1 MRNLKIEWAEVNL
14 IKIFEVAVIDTRS
27 QEEEY
32 IIFDISIQDNKFI
45 AQHEALNLD
54 QAQSDKIAFV
64 SVDLDPVFSLDENLQ
79 DLFAECLNAV
89 IESSYFNLKE

>member
-14 IKIFEVAVIDTRS
+14 IKIFEVAVVDTRT

-32 IIFDISIQDNKFI
+32 IIFDISIQENKFI
-45 AQHEALNLD
+45 AQHEALNLE
-54 QAQSDKIAFV
+54 QSQSDKIAFV

-79 DLFAECLNAV
+79 ELFAECLNAV
-89 IESSYFNLKE
+89 IESIYFNLKE